1 MLKQIKRLLVP
12 EKFVCHDYPGKRRNI
27 NKVAV
32 YDSFSVEKGDNPGGG
47 VLLTVH
53 GFPTSSHDWSKVRHA
68 DIQTLTH
75 RRGQTDRQTLTDTDG
90 LILSY
95 PLSDICPNSFE
106 VLSVYVN

>member
-12 EKFVCHDYPGKRRNI
+12 EKFVCHDYPGTKRII

-53 GFPTSSHDWSKVRHA
+53 GFPTSSHDWSKVRDA
-68 DIQTLTH
+68 DRKTE
-75 RRGQTDRQTLTDTDG
+75 TDRQPLTDTDRHRWTDTFF
-90 LILSY
+90 SY
-95 PLSDICPNSFE
+95 VRYMS
-106 VLSVYVN
+106 

>member
-12 EKFVCHDYPGKRRNI
+12 EKFVCHDYPGTRRNI
-27 NKVAV
+27 IKVTV
-32 YDSFSVEKGDNPGGG
+32 FDSFSVEKGDNPAGG

-75 RRGQTDRQTLTDTDG
+75 GRGQRDRH
-90 LILSY
+90 
-95 PLSDICPNSFE
+95 
-106 VLSVYVN
+106 